1 MKNFRLVV
9 TRIDAFGRVLV
20 VPFAETLDFK
30 IRRVFKDCDF
40 VALLE
45 RLGMDSDEAR
55 LTLERSHP
63 APRSFELRLALSEEQ
78 SECLC
83 SYFPQLVA
91 APCSVA

>member
-9 TRIDAFGRVLV
+9 TRVDASGSVLL
-20 VPFAETLDFK
+20 VPFVETLDFR
-30 IRRVFKDCDF
+30 IRRVFEDSDF

-45 RLGMDSDEAR
+45 RLGMNSDEAR

-83 SYFPQLVA
+83 SYFPQLVEVL
-91 APCSVA
+91 CSVA